1 MPMVDQELCI
11 GCGVCYDMCPE
22 VFTMTEEGKAQA
34 VKTEC
39 SVHNLEEVADACP
52 TEAINI

>member
-11 GCGVCYDMCPE
+11 GCGICYDMCPE

-39 SVHNLEEVADACP
+39 AVHNLEEVANACP